1 MHACAV
7 KLTHVMCAQAGF
19 CLISPLM
26 CSLSYKE
33 VVLMVLQYSDACFPV
48 LRQAN
53 MVHETWSKPE
63 EPDESSNGDKPKD
76 HPKKPMKA
84 MKSMKKSAGQKKPAK
99 KAKK

>member
-7 KLTHVMCAQAGF
+7 QFTHVMCAQAGF

-26 CSLSYKE
+26 CSLSHKE
-33 VVLMVLQYSDACFPV
+33 VVLMVLHYSDACFPV
-48 LRQAN
+48 LRQGN

-63 EPDESSNGDKPKD
+63 EPNESSNGVKPKER
-76 HPKKPMKA
+76 PKKAMKA
-84 MKSMKKSAGQKKPAK
+84 MKKPSGHKKAPK

>member
-1 MHACAV
+1 MPACAV
-7 KLTHVMCAQAGF
+7 KITHVMCVQAGC

-33 VVLMVLQYSDACFPV
+33 VVLMVLHYSDAYFPV

-63 EPDESSNGDKPKD
+63 EPSESSNGDKPKGR
-76 HPKKPMKA
+76 PKKAMKA
-84 MKSMKKSAGQKKPAK
+84 MKKSTGQKKPAK